1 MPWILSLRIAQ
12 RQFLESLSCLFLQ
25 PCSNGLQG
33 LTGFANQDQQIEAV
47 GLEGPKMTQLTP
59 MGRKLSNPWVNH
71 KQLLGT
77 AAPFLIALGSSWI
90 GLRTWREPFNRAS
103 FIATWVITVFVG
115 LLLRRVVFDRG
126 IATAFIIVATITLGV
141 LLGLGR
147 LLSQRLVR
155 R

>member
-1 MPWILSLRIAQ
+1 MVASITTRLSQ
-12 RQFLESLSCLFLQ
+12 RAVISTAIVDVVAVVVFVAIGRRNHDEGAALS
-25 PCSNGLQG
+25 G
-33 LTGFANQDQQIEAV
+33 V
-47 GLEGPKMTQLTP
+47 
-59 MGRKLSNPWVNH
+59 
-71 KQLLGT
+71 LGV
-77 AAPFLIALGSSWI
+77 AAPFLIALGISWI

-147 LLSQRLVR
+147 LLSRKLSAKTSQ
-155 R
+155 

>member
-1 MPWILSLRIAQ
+1 MVASITTRLSRRAVITTAIVDVVAVVVFVAIG
-12 RQFLESLSCLFLQ
+12 RRNHDEGTALS
-25 PCSNGLQG
+25 G
-33 LTGFANQDQQIEAV
+33 V
-47 GLEGPKMTQLTP
+47 
-59 MGRKLSNPWVNH
+59 
-71 KQLLGT
+71 LGV
-77 AAPFLIALGSSWI
+77 AAPFLIALGISWI

-147 LLSQRLVR
+147 LLSKKLRVKTSQ
-155 R
+155 

>member
-1 MPWILSLRIAQ
+1 MVASITTRLSRRAVITTAIVDVVAVVVFVAIG
-12 RQFLESLSCLFLQ
+12 RRNHDEGTALS
-25 PCSNGLQG
+25 G
-33 LTGFANQDQQIEAV
+33 V
-47 GLEGPKMTQLTP
+47 
-59 MGRKLSNPWVNH
+59 
-71 KQLLGT
+71 LGT

-90 GLRTWREPFNRAS
+90 GLRTWRDPFNRAS

-147 LLSQRLVR
+147 KLSKKLSPKTSQ
-155 R
+155 

>member
-1 MPWILSLRIAQ
+1 LDASITTRLSQ
-12 RQFLESLSCLFLQ
+12 RAVVITAVVDVVAVVVFVAIGRRNHDEGTALS
-25 PCSNGLQG
+25 G
-33 LTGFANQDQQIEAV
+33 V
-47 GLEGPKMTQLTP
+47 
-59 MGRKLSNPWVNH
+59 
-71 KQLLGT
+71 LGV
-77 AAPFLIALGSSWI
+77 AAPFLIALGVSWI

-147 LLSQRLVR
+147 KLSKKLSPKTSQ
-155 R
+155 

>member
-1 MPWILSLRIAQ
+1 LVASITTRLSRRAVITTAIVDVVAVVVFVAIG
-12 RQFLESLSCLFLQ
+12 RRNHDEGTALS
-25 PCSNGLQG
+25 G
-33 LTGFANQDQQIEAV
+33 V
-47 GLEGPKMTQLTP
+47 
-59 MGRKLSNPWVNH
+59 
-71 KQLLGT
+71 LGV
-77 AAPFLIALGSSWI
+77 AAPFLIALGISWI

-147 LLSQRLVR
+147 LLSKKLSPKTSQ
-155 R
+155 